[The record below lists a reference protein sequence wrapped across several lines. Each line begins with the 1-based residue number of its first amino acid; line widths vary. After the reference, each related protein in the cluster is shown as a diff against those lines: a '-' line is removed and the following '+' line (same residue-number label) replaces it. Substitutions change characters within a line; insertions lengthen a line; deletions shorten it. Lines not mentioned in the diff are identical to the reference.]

1 MDQQHILVFLSGAT
15 ALGIIGHAVNTFP
28 TPANKYGAWFIG
40 ILQYAVGQR
49 QQALNTLNGQSTIT
63 ASVSRATA
71 EVIKAAGMV
80 NSEGAA
86 KENTGTGAGA
96 GSAREL

>member
-1 MDQQHILVFLSGAT
+1 MDQQMGNFMSHAIVFLSGAT

-40 ILQYAVGQR
+40 VIQYVVGQR
-49 QQALNTLNGQSTIT
+49 QQALNTMNGQATIT
-63 ASVSRATA
+63 ASVSRSLA
-71 EVIKAAGMV
+71 EELK
-80 NSEGAA
+80 
-86 KENTGTGAGA
+86 TGTGA